1 MRYWVYL
8 FHSAWEPKLREVGF
22 VDVNEGESAYEQ
34 ALSSFGKPE
43 RRATLIVQKERE
55 ESMEGFEEK
64 RENALQLIA
73 RSTNVY
79 H

>member
-8 FHSAWEPKLREVGF
+8 FNSAWEPKLREMGF
-22 VDVNEGESAYEQ
+22 VDANDGESAYEQ
-34 ALSSFGKPE
+34 ALRAFGKPE
-43 RRATLIVQKERE
+43 RRATLIIQKERE
-55 ESMEGFEEK
+55 ESVEGFEEK

>member
-8 FHSAWEPKLREVGF
+8 FCPAWTPKLREMGF
-22 VDVNEGESAYEQ
+22 VDANDGESAHEQ
-34 ALSSFGKPE
+34 ALSLFGQPE
-43 RRATLIVQKERE
+43 HRATIIVQRARE
-55 ESMEGFEEK
+55 DDVDAFEEK